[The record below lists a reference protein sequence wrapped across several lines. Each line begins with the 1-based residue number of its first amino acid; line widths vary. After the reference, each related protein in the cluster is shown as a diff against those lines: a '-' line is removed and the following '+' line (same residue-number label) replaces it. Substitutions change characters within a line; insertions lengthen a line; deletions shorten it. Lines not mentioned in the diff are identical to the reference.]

1 MTTLDTLLH
10 ARWIIPV
17 EPEHTVL
24 EHHSIAIAHGRIVAI
39 LPSTEARTRY
49 RASENIELPQHAL
62 IPGLVNAH
70 THAAMSLFRGL
81 ADDLPLMEW
90 LTKHIWPAEGR
101 WASLEFV
108 LEGTQLAIAEM
119 LKSGTTCFNDM
130 YFFPEASAQAARE
143 AGMRACL
150 GLILIDFP
158 TAYAQT
164 PDEYFEKGLKL
175 HDSLRHDPLLSTAFA
190 PHAPYSVSDGPL
202 ARIRTVNNE
211 LNLPVHMHVHETA
224 HEVDEAVAKTGK
236 RPLARL
242 DALDLLGPT
251 LMAVHMTQLNPEEI
265 ARLAEAGA
273 SVVHCPESNLK
284 LASGFC
290 PVQALLKAGVNVALG
305 TDGAA
310 SNNDL
315 DLLDE
320 MRVAA
325 LLAKAVSGD
334 ATAVPAHT
342 ALRMAT
348 LNGAK
353 ALGLDEQIGS
363 LKPGKAADITAIDLS
378 ALSSQPVYD
387 PVSQIV
393 YSVGREQVT
402 DVWVA
407 GRRLLAQRV
416 LTTLDEAAILRRAQG
431 WRDKIQANDS
441 HR

>member
-1 MTTLDTLLH
+1 MDTADILIH
-10 ARWIIPV
+10 ARWIVPV
-17 EPEHTVL
+17 EPDGAAL
-24 EHHSIAIAHGRIVAI
+24 DHHSLAIRDGRILAI
-39 LPSTEARTRY
+39 LPSTAARSRY
-49 RASENIELPQHAL
+49 TARDIIDLPTHAL

-81 ADDLPLMEW
+81 ADDLPLMDW
-90 LTKHIWPAEGR
+90 LTKHMWPAEAK
-101 WASLEFV
+101 WVSPEFV
-108 LEGTQLAIAEM
+108 RDGVRLAAAEM
-119 LKSGTTCFNDM
+119 LKSGTTCVNDM
-130 YFFPEASAQAARE
+130 YFFPEDTAAVLRE
-143 AGMRACL
+143 AGMRACV
-150 GLILIDFP
+150 GLIVIDFP

-164 PDEYFEKGLKL
+164 ADDYFDKGLKL
-175 HDSLRHDPLLSTAFA
+175 HDSLRHDPLITTAFA

-202 ARIRTVNNE
+202 AKIRTVNNE

-224 HEVDEAVAKTGK
+224 HEVDESVAKTGK

-251 LMAVHMTQLNPEEI
+251 LVAVHMTQLRDDEI
-265 ARLAEAGA
+265 TRLAEAGA

-407 GRRLLAQRV
+407 GRRLLANRT
-416 LTTLDEAAILRRAQG
+416 LTTLDEAAILRRAQS
-431 WRDKIQANDS
+431 WRDKIQAGDS
-441 HR
+441 NR